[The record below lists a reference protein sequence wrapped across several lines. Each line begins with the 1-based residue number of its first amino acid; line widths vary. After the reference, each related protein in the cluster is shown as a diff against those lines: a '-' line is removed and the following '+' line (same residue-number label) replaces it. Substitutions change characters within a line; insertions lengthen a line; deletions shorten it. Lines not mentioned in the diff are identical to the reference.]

1 MEFPASWFLDEVRDG
16 FFVAGMM
23 KRAWAAQ
30 LEVLE
35 DIDKVCKKHGIL
47 WFADCGTLLGAIRHR
62 GFIPWDDDL
71 DICMKREDYNRF
83 LSVAAAELPEG
94 YFLHN
99 IYTDD
104 RYPELFTRVL
114 NSRQIDFTKEFLEKF
129 HGCPYGMGIDVFV
142 LDAIAPSPEEE
153 EAQYELISS
162 VFGILQVL
170 EEGVADAEDIRR
182 QVEALAGLLHVNI
195 DPARPLRRQ
204 LLLLAEGLCSMF
216 GESEANELTEM
227 QVFVQDKSYRMPK
240 AYYRETVR
248 LPFETGTVP
257 VPKLYDAVAKY
268 KFGAYMQQV
277 KSGGTHEY
285 PLYKKQEAALRTK
298 RGKNP
303 FIYEISGEDLK
314 LCRQRD
320 RRRQPAVQRRR
331 QYQVV
336 FLVCKAS
343 EWGGME
349 SIWRAASRD
358 PDCAAYVVSVPFYYK
373 HPDGSFGEMQE
384 EAGDFPEE
392 VLGADYRGFNL
403 WSHHPDVIYMQ
414 HPYDEFHTA
423 YSVHPMFYTDRLR
436 EATDCLV
443 YIPPF
448 AADEFTAEDTRAV
461 ENIKYCCIS
470 PGVVRADRVIVQ
482 SEGMRRIW
490 IDLLTEAAGEETR
503 ILWEKKIMGLGSPS
517 ADKTVEC
524 SGKAAELPE
533 AWKPFLVK
541 KDQTIKRV
549 VLFYTG
555 VSSLFG
561 NAEKTLEKIKRA
573 LGIFREMREEIA
585 LVWFPEAW
593 EAAET
598 GGGQKTAEAY
608 RDLVFWYQ
616 ESGFGILALP
626 SELPQAAQ
634 VCDAY
639 YGDGG
644 YAAQQCIRRHIPV
657 MLWNVE
663 V

>member
-1 MEFPASWFLDEVRDG
+1 MV
-16 FFVAGMM
+16 
-23 KRAWAAQ
+23 
-30 LEVLE
+30 
-35 DIDKVCKKHGIL
+35 
-47 WFADCGTLLGAIRHR
+47 
-62 GFIPWDDDL
+62 
-71 DICMKREDYNRF
+71 
-83 LSVAAAELPEG
+83 
-94 YFLHN
+94 
-99 IYTDD
+99 
-104 RYPELFTRVL
+104 
-114 NSRQIDFTKEFLEKF
+114 
-129 HGCPYGMGIDVFV
+129 
-142 LDAIAPSPEEE
+142 
-153 EAQYELISS
+153 
-162 VFGILQVL
+162 
-170 EEGVADAEDIRR
+170 
-182 QVEALAGLLHVNI
+182 
-195 DPARPLRRQ
+195 
-204 LLLLAEGLCSMF
+204 
-216 GESEANELTEM
+216 
-227 QVFVQDKSYRMPK
+227 
-240 AYYRETVR
+240 
-248 LPFETGTVP
+248 
-257 VPKLYDAVAKY
+257 
-268 KFGAYMQQV
+268 
-277 KSGGTHEY
+277 
-285 PLYKKQEAALRTK
+285 
-298 RGKNP
+298 
-303 FIYEISGEDLK
+303 
-314 LCRQRD
+314 
-320 RRRQPAVQRRR
+320 
-331 QYQVV
+331 
-336 FLVCKAS
+336 
-343 EWGGME
+343 
-349 SIWRAASRD
+349 
-358 PDCAAYVVSVPFYYK
+358 
-373 HPDGSFGEMQE
+373 
-384 EAGDFPEE
+384 
-392 VLGADYRGFNL
+392 ADYRGFDL
-403 WSHHPDVIYMQ
+403 WAHHPDVIYMQ

-443 YIPPF
+443 YIQPF

-482 SEGMRRIW
+482 SEGMRGIW

-555 VSSLFG
+555 VSSLLG

-598 GGGQKTAEAY
+598 GEGQKTAEAY

-616 ESGFGILALP
+616 ESGFGILACP

-644 YAAQQCIRRHIPV
+644 YAAQLCIRRHIPV